1 MVHILA
7 RKCRSGERRTLLTP
21 PASQRATPNNRLTT
35 RPSLLNG
42 ARPLRLAAAVALLTD
57 GHKSYDFCFHPRLA
71 YGLRRSTSS
80 QAAPAK
86 RKQSNKERIL
96 FRFCNF
102 FFTSDGLRLRP
113 YIRRR
118 SCKARRGGVGGVVQ
132 AAGHGIR
139 PSKQRGEGEKEEG
152 GLRRSD
158 STMDSKRPFAPP
170 CFVVV
175 VV

>member
-7 RKCRSGERRTLLTP
+7 RKCRSGERRTLLTQ
-21 PASQRATPNNRLTT
+21 PASQHATPPTYH
-35 RPSLLNG
+35 
-42 ARPLRLAAAVALLTD
+42 AAFPIKRGEAVETAAVVALLTD

-113 YIRRR
+113 YRRKRR
-118 SCKARRGGVGGVVQ
+118 SCTARRRHGVVQ
-132 AAGHGIR
+132 AAGNGIR